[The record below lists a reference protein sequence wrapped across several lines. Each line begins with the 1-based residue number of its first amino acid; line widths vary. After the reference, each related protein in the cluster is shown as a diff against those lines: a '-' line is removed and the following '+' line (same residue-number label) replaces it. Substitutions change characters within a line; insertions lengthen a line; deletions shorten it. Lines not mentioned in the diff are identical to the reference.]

1 MTLLP
6 LALLGFARAAEVASG
21 GVAPDMNVQSFR
33 PSTDSYEFFRLTDS
47 AVDPKGAVVWRA
59 TTSWSKDPLV
69 WADYFGNETSLIGNL
84 VQTDLAAGY
93 SFGKARVAVDVP
105 VVLRSFG
112 ADSDAVTD
120 ATGLG
125 DVTLDAKYRVLD
137 GGVGLSVSTRAFL
150 PTSTLGAPLAGA
162 VGGELELAA
171 DTKVG
176 DKVLL
181 AGTVGTVLRDAQD
194 MENVAW
200 GSQLHLGVGAAYR
213 VSDTFS
219 AVAELDAN
227 GVFESFQDAV
237 GRPSEALVGANLTSG
252 KLLFRPAVAF
262 GLGDAVGT
270 PSWRAILAIGSARP
284 TPAAPVL
291 DKDGDG
297 ILDSADACPDKAE
310 DKDAYMDADGCPEP
324 TDLTV
329 KVIDSDG
336 IEVKDAAWTIGT
348 LTGKPGEVAKL
359 EAGAATV
366 TVGSV
371 QKAVEVVAGP
381 PMEVVVTVPAPRG
394 AIVVNIVDKD
404 GKPVPNASWSASGP
418 TDLKGQPAGTYQLRP
433 GMYMVSAA
441 APGFKKL
448 VKQSAVQK
456 DGSITLTLEMEP
468 SKAELSGSKIEI
480 KDSVYYET
488 SKAVIKPESFA
499 LLDEIAV
506 ILAEHPELTKIRVEG
521 NTDSRGNNDANKKL
535 SQERAQSVVDYLV
548 GKGIA
553 ATRLEAVGYGE
564 EKPLVAEKTD
574 ADRAKNRRVDFFIA
588 ERSDAAKPG
597 EVKQIDTKGDKP
609 KDK

>member
-21 GVAPDMNVQSFR
+21 GVAPDLNVQSFR
-33 PSTDSYEFFRLTDS
+33 PSTDAYDFFRLTDS
-47 AVDPKGAVVWRA
+47 AVDPKGAVMWRA

-69 WADYFGNETSLIGNL
+69 WSDYFGQETSLIGNL

-93 SFGKARVAVDVP
+93 SFGKARLAVDVP

-112 ADSDAVTD
+112 ADSDAVAD

-162 VGGELELAA
+162 LGGELELAA
-171 DTKVG
+171 DAKLG

-213 VSDTFS
+213 VSDSFS

-227 GVFESFQDAV
+227 GVFDSLQDGV

-252 KLLFRPAVAF
+252 KLLVRPAVAF

-270 PSWRAILAIGSARP
+270 PSWRAILAVGSARP
-284 TPAAPVL
+284 KPVV

-310 DKDAYMDADGCPEP
+310 DKDTYMDTDGCPEP

-336 IEVKDAAWTIGT
+336 IEVKDAAWTIGA
-348 LTGKPGEVAKL
+348 LAGKPGEVAKL

-433 GMYMVSAA
+433 GMYMVSAS
-441 APGFKKL
+441 APGFKKS

-468 SKAELSGSKIEI
+468 AKAEISGSKIEI

-488 SKAVIKPESFA
+488 SQAVIKPESLA
-499 LLDEIAV
+499 LLDEIAG
-506 ILAEHPELTKIRVEG
+506 ILNDHPELTKIRVEG
-521 NTDSRGNNDANKKL
+521 NTDSRGDNAANKTL

-553 ATRLEAVGYGE
+553 ATRLEAIGYGE
-564 EKPLVAEKTD
+564 EKPLVAEKTV
-574 ADRAKNRRVDFFIA
+574 ADLAKNRRVDFFIA

-597 EVKQIDTKGDKP
+597 EVKQIETNGDKP

>member
-1 MTLLP
+1 MP
-6 LALLGFARAAEVASG
+6 
-21 GVAPDMNVQSFR
+21 
-33 PSTDSYEFFRLTDS
+33 
-47 AVDPKGAVVWRA
+47 
-59 TTSWSKDPLV
+59 
-69 WADYFGNETSLIGNL
+69 
-84 VQTDLAAGY
+84 
-93 SFGKARVAVDVP
+93 
-105 VVLRSFG
+105 
-112 ADSDAVTD
+112 
-120 ATGLG
+120 
-125 DVTLDAKYRVLD
+125 
-137 GGVGLSVSTRAFL
+137 
-150 PTSTLGAPLAGA
+150 
-162 VGGELELAA
+162 
-171 DTKVG
+171 
-176 DKVLL
+176 
-181 AGTVGTVLRDAQD
+181 
-194 MENVAW
+194 
-200 GSQLHLGVGAAYR
+200 
-213 VSDTFS
+213 
-219 AVAELDAN
+219 
-227 GVFESFQDAV
+227 
-237 GRPSEALVGANLTSG
+237 
-252 KLLFRPAVAF
+252 
-262 GLGDAVGT
+262 
-270 PSWRAILAIGSARP
+270 
-284 TPAAPVL
+284 
-291 DKDGDG
+291 
-297 ILDSADACPDKAE
+297 
-310 DKDAYMDADGCPEP
+310 
-324 TDLTV
+324 
-329 KVIDSDG
+329 
-336 IEVKDAAWTIGT
+336 
-348 LTGKPGEVAKL
+348 
-359 EAGAATV
+359 
-366 TVGSV
+366 
-371 QKAVEVVAGP
+371 
-381 PMEVVVTVPAPRG
+381 TVPAPRG

-499 LLDEIAV
+499 LLDEIAG